1 MRAGNNVRVRI
12 IRYSYP
18 TDDEVGGAQPSGT
31 VVLEGIEG
39 RIQDST
45 PIPAFAIQGV
55 ETNKIVTG
63 EFYPGTLDIREYD
76 QCEIT
81 SPLNHP
87 YIGLRMRID
96 TVQKPNYHPS
106 DPRGVLLVTMV
117 RNTRRGNQFQ

>member
-1 MRAGNNVRVRI
+1 MRAGNNLRAQF

-18 TDDEVGGAQPSGT
+18 SDDEVGGALPSGT
-31 VVLEGIEG
+31 VIYTGIEG

-63 EFYPGTLDIREYD
+63 YFYPGTLDIREYD

-81 SPLNHP
+81 EPLNHP
-87 YIGLRMRID
+87 YYGLRMRID
-96 TVQKPNYHPS
+96 TVQKPNYHPA
-106 DPRGVLLVTMV
+106 DPRGVLLLTMV
-117 RNTRRGNQFQ
+117 RNTKRGNLFQ